1 MDRARAHCSDTVQ
14 FCLDSEFV
22 VRQVNGKYRAKDER
36 MRDYLQEVLT
46 RMRSFAEIRV
56 THVPRENGRIQLV
69 DQMVNE
75 VLDRTM

>member
-1 MDRARAHCSDTVQ
+1 
-14 FCLDSEFV
+14 
-22 VRQVNGKYRAKDER
+22 